1 MLKPVSEWD
10 EAYILSLP
18 KENNEFE
25 RKSSQM
31 LDLTLPRVNEDQVL
45 NELAKQSRA

>member
-18 KENNEFE
+18 KENNEVE
-25 RKSSQM
+25 RKGSQK
-31 LDLTLPRVNEDQVL
+31 R
-45 NELAKQSRA
+45 